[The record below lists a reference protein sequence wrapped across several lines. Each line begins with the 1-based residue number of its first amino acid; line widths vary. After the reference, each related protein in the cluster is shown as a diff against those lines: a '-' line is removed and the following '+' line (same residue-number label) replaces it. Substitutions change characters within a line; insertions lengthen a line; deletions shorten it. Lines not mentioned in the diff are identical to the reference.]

1 MSIASASARLPRG
14 AQRVLIVGAGL
25 AGACA
30 ALALSRSHA
39 VTVLEADRPASGAS
53 GAAAGLANPFMARKA
68 NPAWRY
74 NDAFDALHGMLNEAG
89 AAGLFRGQGVL
100 RPAGSSKQA
109 GFFMETAA
117 AFPYDAQW
125 WSAESVRERIPVI
138 VAPDGALW
146 LPKGG
151 SVELPAMIEALLT
164 AARARGA
171 VLRTGVRVAAWE
183 EHDNKATVTT
193 SSSEQIEADLVMLC
207 LGGGFLGHPSLDALG
222 LHRVKGQTV
231 RVRRPT
237 ALDAER
243 LAELPALSS
252 GGYIVPA
259 PDSDELILGSSFE
272 HEFEDLQPSPEVT
285 AHIIANAARTLPM
298 LTDAAV
304 THEVAGVRVTRHS
317 ARKPLLGPLPAFRRV
332 WTFTALGAK
341 GLLTAPLLAQGLPG
355 YLQNPSG
362 IPEEVQTP

>member
-1 MSIASASARLPRG
+1 M
-14 AQRVLIVGAGL
+14 
-25 AGACA
+25 
-30 ALALSRSHA
+30 
-39 VTVLEADRPASGAS
+39 
-53 GAAAGLANPFMARKA
+53 
-68 NPAWRY
+68 
-74 NDAFDALHGMLNEAG
+74 
-89 AAGLFRGQGVL
+89 
-100 RPAGSSKQA
+100 
-109 GFFMETAA
+109 
-117 AFPYDAQW
+117 
-125 WSAESVRERIPVI
+125 
-138 VAPDGALW
+138 
-146 LPKGG
+146 
-151 SVELPAMIEALLT
+151 
-164 AARARGA
+164 
-171 VLRTGVRVAAWE
+171 
-183 EHDNKATVTT
+183 
-193 SSSEQIEADLVMLC
+193 
-207 LGGGFLGHPSLDALG
+207 
-222 LHRVKGQTV
+222 
-231 RVRRPT
+231 RRPT